1 MATPSSQ
8 IQEELSRLG
17 AGGATDK
24 LRFRLVLKVMAR
36 CLPLLKTVGWHLVG
50 LVVAGAIAA
59 VLLIYPVTQLY
70 DLFLTR
76 ALKGD
81 MPTMQQCALLAKFG
95 TACEPWTP
103 EGRMALLRGLVLVSA
118 GLAMVFGALFASL
131 VYYRI
136 WILQRI
142 NQVLRVRLHDRYSAL
157 SLRFHNQNA
166 VGDGIYRMYQDSA
179 VITQLIDQLIVLPA
193 LHIGRCLFATLII
206 LQYDKRLALA
216 PLLGWVI
223 ALVIGYVFSRPMRV
237 AFRAA
242 REHNSAL
249 TSMVQASMQGVRV
262 IKAYGA
268 ERKEQARFEALSE
281 AAFARSYLA
290 RRRLI
295 LFSALGYVA
304 FATLTVVAVAIAAM
318 YAANDMPFVAKG
330 MLATFGF
337 TAWNLG
343 LWSMFSGRISD
354 STIAASDALDLW
366 GKMQDT
372 AIGLDRVFEVLDLEP
387 EVKDAAD
394 AVPLARFE
402 RAIDFEGVSFSYES
416 GRPVLEQVQLSAAA
430 STITALVG
438 PTGSGK
444 STLMALLLR
453 LYDADEGSIRIDGV
467 DIRKLKI
474 ESLRSQVAIALQ
486 ENMLFGTTIRENI
499 RYAVP
504 DASDEA
510 VREAA
515 RVAVA
520 DEFIDK
526 LERGYDT
533 LLGERGSKLSTGQ
546 RQRLSIARALLKNS
560 PILILDEPTAA
571 LDAQTELRV
580 LENLA
585 SWGKGRA
592 VFIITHRL
600 STIRRADQVVY
611 IESGRVLERGP
622 HDALMAKPGGAYRR
636 LVEGEEAAAR
646 AVPQATAQ

>member
-36 CLPLLKTVGWHLVG
+36 CLPLLKTVGWHLVC
-50 LVVAGAIAA
+50 LLLAGVITA
-59 VLLIYPVTQLY
+59 VLLIYPLTQLY

-81 MPTMQQCALLAKFG
+81 MPTMQQCALLARFG
-95 TACEPWTP
+95 SSCEPWTP
-103 EGRMALLRGLVLVSA
+103 DARIALLRTLVLPTAAV
-118 GLAMVFGALFASL
+118 ALFFGSIAATL
-131 VYYRI
+131 IYYRI

-142 NQVLRVRLHDRYSAL
+142 NQVLRVRLHDRYNAL
-157 SLRFHNQNA
+157 SLRYHNQNA
-166 VGDGIYRMYQDSA
+166 VGDGIYRIYQDSA

-193 LHIGRCLFATLII
+193 LHLGRCGFAVLIVA
-206 LQYDKRLALA
+206 QYDRKLAFA
-216 PLLGWVI
+216 PIAGWVL
-223 ALVIGYVFSRPMRV
+223 ALVIGYLFSRPMRV
-237 AFRAA
+237 AFRSA

-268 ERKEQARFEALSE
+268 ERKEQQRFEALSQ
-281 AAFARSYLA
+281 AAFGRAYVA

-295 LFSALGYVA
+295 AFNIVGYTA
-304 FATLTVVAVAIAAM
+304 FATMTVIAVAVAASFAAD
-318 YAANDMPFVAKG
+318 DMPFVAKG

-343 LWSMFSGRISD
+343 LWSSFTGRIGD
-354 STIAASDALDLW
+354 GTIAASNALDLW

-387 EVKDAAD
+387 EVKDAKD
-394 AVPLARFE
+394 AVALPGLQRGIEF
-402 RAIDFEGVSFSYES
+402 DDVSFAYET

-430 STITALVG
+430 STITAIVG

-453 LYDADEGSIRIDGV
+453 LYDPDKGSVRIDGA
-467 DIRKLKI
+467 DIRTFKVD
-474 ESLRSQVAIALQ
+474 SLRSQVAIALQ

-510 VREAA
+510 VRAAA

-520 DEFIDK
+520 DEFIEK
-526 LERGYDT
+526 LEQGYDT

-546 RQRLSIARALLKNS
+546 RQRLSIARAILKNS

-600 STIRRADQVVY
+600 STIRRADQVVF
-611 IESGRVLERGP
+611 IESGRVIERGP

-646 AVPQATAQ
+646 ALPQASAQ